1 LSKSRKNQFSGKSDV
16 PICQTEQSGFQ
27 PMYNAT
33 VCSVGS
39 SPAKPD
45 YPVSEIGGSEIFRII
60 DESSKMT
67 TVDPDDWR
75 TPLVRY
81 LENPG
86 HIAGSKVRRQ
96 ALKYDML
103 DNTLYRRTING
114 LLLKCLSLDQSRI
127 PMERFIKV
135 FVVLINHLTR

>member
-1 LSKSRKNQFSGKSDV
+1 
-16 PICQTEQSGFQ
+16 
-27 PMYNAT
+27 MYNAII
-33 VCSVGS
+33 CSVGS

-45 YPVSEIGGSEIFRII
+45 YSVSEIGGSRISRI
-60 DESSKMT
+60 MDESSKMM

-81 LENPG
+81 LENLG
-86 HIAGSKVRRQ
+86 HIADSKVRRQ

-103 DNTLYRRTING
+103 DNTLYHRTING

-127 PMERFIKV
+127 PMGEI
-135 FVVLINHLTR
+135 H